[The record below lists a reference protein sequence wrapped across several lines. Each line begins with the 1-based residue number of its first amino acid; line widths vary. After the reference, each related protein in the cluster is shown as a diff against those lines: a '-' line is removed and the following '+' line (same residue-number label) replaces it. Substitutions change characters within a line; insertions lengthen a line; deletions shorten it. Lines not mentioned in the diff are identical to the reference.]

1 MDWDDNKNNAARSIQ
16 ELETTIYN
24 AFEELERL
32 KEQNQKLI
40 TKCIHLETELLRL
53 ERLSNG

>member
-1 MDWDDNKNNAARSIQ
+1 MDWDDNRNNAARSIQ
-16 ELETTIYN
+16 ELETTIYS

-32 KEQNQKLI
+32 KEENKKLI
-40 TKCIHLETELLRL
+40 TKCIYLETELARL

>member
-1 MDWDDNKNNAARSIQ
+1 MDCDDNKNNAARSIQ

-53 ERLSNG
+53 ERLNNG

>member
-1 MDWDDNKNNAARSIQ
+1 MDWHDNKNNAARSIQ

-24 AFEELERL
+24 AFEELEQL
-32 KEQNQKLI
+32 KEQNHKLI

-53 ERLSNG
+53 ERLNNG

>member
-1 MDWDDNKNNAARSIQ
+1 MNWDDNKNNAARSIQ

-24 AFEELERL
+24 AFEELEQL

-53 ERLSNG
+53 ERLA

>member
-16 ELETTIYN
+16 ELETTIYS

-32 KEQNQKLI
+32 KKENQKLI
-40 TKCIHLETELLRL
+40 TKCIHLETELSRL

>member
-1 MDWDDNKNNAARSIQ
+1 MDCDDNKNNAARSIQ